1 VGKIRIVVDKK
12 RVDGSRVRLAEV
24 EVGDETGL
32 VSLRARDHQIDALQ
46 EISEQGGAVV
56 LRNCSLELYQGRHMR
71 LAVTKWG
78 KLTPY
83 PDDVASTPSP
93 PSKMN
98 RERNFSLIDLTAVA
112 SESPAPGLPTGTT
125 EPSFSN
131 YPADPNRGH
140 HHQHSTGGGRGGG
153 HHRGKKSHPHQQQR
167 QQVRHSPPMM
177 PSALHPHYIDPAAAT
192 NQQFQVAANNAMH
205 YDGRFALPPPQHQY
219 FSSPPPQGRL
229 SAHGA
234 AMGQAQQQQSMMYNN
249 NMRQRGGAPPQQMGG
264 YPPIRSPQ
272 EQHHQMVG
280 SPHLFD
286 EQRQQQQLQQTH
298 VPYGS
303 PGSHHMQSPSHMNPQ
318 AATFDP
324 SLYPSYHG
332 S

>member
-32 VSLRARDHQIDALQ
+32 VSLRARDHQIDALH
-46 EISEQGGAVV
+46 EISERAGAVV

-125 EPSFSN
+125 EPSFSS

-153 HHRGKKSHPHQQQR
+153 HHRGKKPHPHQQQR

-177 PSALHPHYIDPAAAT
+177 PSSLHPHYIDPTAAAAT
-192 NQQFQVAANNAMH
+192 NQQFQSNAMH

-234 AMGQAQQQQSMMYNN
+234 SMGQAQQQQSMMYNN
-249 NMRQRGGAPPQQMGG
+249 NMRQRGGAPPPQQMGG

-286 EQRQQQQLQQTH
+286 EQRQQQQQQTH